1 MKQFRLFTGN
11 RVEILAELLSG
22 VLKTPLKSALDK
34 EIIVVQSKGM
44 ERWISMEL
52 ARYHGVCANVSFLF
66 PNDFIYENFQ
76 KVLSGLPE
84 ALPCDPEIMTWKIM
98 KLLLTSVGKPE
109 FEILGNYL
117 KGNGESLRRFQLS
130 ERVAD
135 TYDQY
140 LIFRPD
146 MIFKWEQ
153 GKENHWQ
160 AVLWRELIR
169 GAEGMHRAALRK
181 AFFEV
186 LEKELNFGNQKLK
199 FPDRISVF
207 GISGLPRFHIEV
219 LDAIS
224 CFTEVNLF
232 LMNPCEHF
240 WGDILSKQQIKRLTA
255 KESLYDTDSEAL
267 HIEQGNSL
275 LASMGMLGRDFFD
288 LINEF
293 VSDEYPYFEEP
304 GEDTLLL
311 SLQSDIMNLRD
322 RGTESEIKNIAEDD
336 TSIQIHSCHSPMREI
351 EVLHDRLLQM
361 FESDPSLRPRDIL
374 VMTPNIEACSPYIQ
388 AVFDLPADDSR
399 RIPFSIA
406 DRSIRMESRIIDTF
420 MMILDLTGGRFG
432 AAQIFSV
439 LESPAVC
446 QKFNLSD
453 ADLDIIRK
461 WVQDTR
467 IRWGIDSENRR
478 KLGLPDTPENTWKT
492 GLERLLLGY
501 AMPGGDE
508 KMFAEILLYDFIE
521 GNEASLL
528 GKFLEFTE
536 RLFFHVESLGKRQTL
551 TEWSDTLKKIL
562 DAFFQADENTEDEVQ
577 KIRTRLN
584 QLSEAQSEADF
595 DEKVDI
601 KVIRCY
607 LGNHFKKEL
616 SRFGFIAGGVTFC
629 AMLPMRSIP
638 FKVICLTGMNSD
650 AYPRQSESTG
660 FDLMAKKIRT
670 GDPSRR
676 NDDRYLFLESVLS
689 ARETLYIS
697 YAGQSIQDNSVVPPS
712 VLVSELM
719 DYIKKG
725 FKIPDKK
732 ILEDHILIKHRLQ
745 AFSPEYFGNS
755 ELETGN
761 PELETGNSNLGRL
774 FSYSE
779 ENLKAARC
787 LLKNR
792 KSPAPFISKCLSDP
806 ETEWKT
812 INLSELCR
820 FFNNPAK
827 FLLNRRLGIYLD
839 QKDSVL
845 REKESFNLNGLDNY
859 FLTQDLVEKKI
870 EKQEPE
876 QFFALK
882 KASGQLPHGTV
893 GACIYDRISQE
904 TDRFVEKIQPY
915 LQGSALEPLEVD
927 LSLNGF
933 RLNGKIDAIYPER
946 LVHFRYAKVKSSDRL
961 KTWIHHLVLNCRNGS
976 DYGKYPRFSMLAGSD
991 SMWKYAPVENSEEI
1005 LETLLKKYWE
1015 GLKKPLHFFPKTSW
1029 EYADMII
1036 RKKKKSPEDALQ
1048 NAQKVWIGDDYNNF
1062 GEIEDFYFQ
1071 LCFEHANP
1079 LDSEFQETALE
1090 IFEPLI
1096 NVQEE
1101 VSGVRC

>member
-11 RVEILAELLSG
+11 RVEILAELLAN

-34 EIIVVQSKGM
+34 EVIVVQSKGM
-44 ERWISMEL
+44 ARWISMEL
-52 ARYHGVCANVSFLF
+52 ARYHGVCANISFRF

-76 KVLSGLPE
+76 NILSGLPE
-84 ALPCDPEIMTWKIM
+84 TSPCDPEIMTWKLM
-98 KLLLTSVGKPE
+98 KLLMTCTTKPE
-109 FEILGNYL
+109 FEILENYL
-117 KGNGESLRRFQLS
+117 EGNGESLRRFQLS
-130 ERVAD
+130 ERIAD
-135 TYDQY
+135 IYDQY

-146 MIFKWEQ
+146 MISKWEQ

-160 AVLWRELIR
+160 AMLWRELIR
-169 GAEGMHRAALRK
+169 GDEGMHRAGLRN

-186 LEKELNFGNQKLK
+186 LENALKFGNHKLK
-199 FPDRISVF
+199 FPERISVF

-224 CFTEVNLF
+224 WFTEVNFF
-232 LMNPCEHF
+232 LMNPCGYY
-240 WGDILSKQQIKRLTA
+240 WGDILSKGQIKRLAA
-255 KESLYDTDSEAL
+255 KDSLYDTDSEAL

-275 LASMGMLGRDFFD
+275 LASMGTLGRDFFD
-288 LINEF
+288 LMNEF
-293 VSDEYPYFEEP
+293 VSEEYPYFEEP
-304 GEDTLLL
+304 GENTLL
-311 SLQSDIMNLRD
+311 SCIQSDIVNLRE
-322 RGTESEIKNIAEDD
+322 RGSESKIKDNDFEND

-361 FESDPSLRPRDIL
+361 FESDPTLRPRDIL
-374 VMTPNIEACSPYIQ
+374 VMTPDIEIYSPYIQ
-388 AVFDLPADDSR
+388 AVFDLPADDSK

-406 DRSIRMESRIIDTF
+406 DRSIRTESRIIDTF
-420 MMILDLTGGRFG
+420 MTMLDLTNGRFG

-446 QKFNLSD
+446 RKFSLSD
-453 ADLDIIRK
+453 ADLDIIRR

-478 KLGLPDTPENTWKT
+478 KLGLPDMPENTWKT
-492 GLERLLLGY
+492 GLDRLVLGY
-501 AMPGGDE
+501 AMPGGEE
-508 KMFAEILLYDFIE
+508 KMFSDILPYDFIE

-528 GKFLEFTE
+528 GKFLEFTK
-536 RLFFHVESLGKRQTL
+536 RLFFHVEFLEKRQTL

-562 DAFFQADENTEDEVQ
+562 DAFFEPDENTEDEAQ

-584 QLSEAQSEADF
+584 QLAEAENEADF
-595 DEKVDI
+595 NEKIDI
-601 KVIRCY
+601 NVIRCY
-607 LGNHFKKEL
+607 LRNYFKKEP

-638 FKVICLTGMNSD
+638 FRVICLTGMNSD

-660 FDLMAKKIRT
+660 FDLMAKNIRP

-689 ARETLYIS
+689 AREKLYIS
-697 YAGQSIQDNSVVPPS
+697 YVGQNIRDNSVAPPS

-719 DYIKKG
+719 DYIEKG
-725 FKIPDKK
+725 FEIPDKK
-732 ILEDHILIKHRLQ
+732 ILKDHILIIHRLQ
-745 AFSPEYFGNS
+745 AFSPEYFRNS
-755 ELETGN
+755 ELGTRN
-761 PELETGNSNLGRL
+761 LKLGRL

-779 ENLKAARC
+779 ENLEAARC

-792 KSPAPFISKCLSDP
+792 KTPAPFISKCLSDP

-812 INLSELCR
+812 INLSALCR

-827 FLLNRRLGIYLD
+827 FLLNKRLHIYLD

-845 REKESFNLNGLDNY
+845 MEKESFDLNGLDKY
-859 FLTQDLVEKKI
+859 FLGRDLVEKKLDTR
-870 EKQEPE
+870 EPE

-893 GACIYDRISQE
+893 GTCIYDRISQE
-904 TDRFVEKIQPY
+904 TDQFVKKIQPY
-915 LQGSALEPLEVD
+915 IQGTALKPLEVD

-946 LVHFRYAKVKSSDRL
+946 LVHYRYAKVKSSDRI

-976 DYGKYPRFSMLAGSD
+976 GYGADSKYPRFSMLAGSD
-991 SMWKYAPVENSEEI
+991 SMWKYEPLENSEAI
-1005 LETLLKKYWE
+1005 LETLLEKYWE

-1029 EYADMII
+1029 EYADMILG
-1036 RKKKKSPEDALQ
+1036 KSKSSEAALQ
-1048 NAQKVWIGDDYNNF
+1048 KAQNAWTGGDWSS
-1062 GEIEDFYFQ
+1062 GEIEEDFYFQ

-1079 LDSEFQETALE
+1079 LDSEFQKTALE

-1101 VSGVRC
+1101 VSSVE